1 MDEVSENTRCGGP
14 DRKQVYHGIRNQSR
28 SELETVN
35 GMGNTAM
42 GGGHSE
48 DYSRNLGKKKTDIV
62 GCRNIKKNI
71 CC

>member
-42 GGGHSE
+42 GGEHSE
-48 DYSRNLGKKKTDIV
+48 NYSRNLGE
-62 GCRNIKKNI
+62 KKNRYSGMQKH
-71 CC
+71 

>member
-48 DYSRNLGKKKTDIV
+48 EHSRNLGKKKKQI
-62 GCRNIKKNI
+62 
-71 CC
+71 